1 MDDYGSDVLSKQ
13 QMVGKLYNA
22 KYEKTYSNRYYV
34 LKNDF
39 IQYTRIRRT
48 YSGRKR
54 RAKGFVYINGSP
66 YRDAEVSSHL
76 RSCLH
81 DVIINADL
89 RIGGKLN
96 IWDFIDSVPH
106 EE

>member
-22 KYEKTYSNRYYV
+22 KYEKTYSNRYYF

-48 YSGRKR
+48 Y
-54 RAKGFVYINGSP
+54 
-66 YRDAEVSSHL
+66 
-76 RSCLH
+76 
-81 DVIINADL
+81 
-89 RIGGKLN
+89 
-96 IWDFIDSVPH
+96 
-106 EE
+106 